1 VNDGPSTVTLR
12 ALEGEPLAEP
22 SVRAMVEATAH
33 AIAERNGVP
42 LLDLETTSTSVRLT
56 VGAGRLAAIGFAAE
70 LRRITT
76 AWRRHKTGL
85 EHLWGDP
92 GADGDD
98 DSQGWWKEGRSP

>member
-1 VNDGPSTVTLR
+1 MTGGRSTVTLR
-12 ALEGEPLAEP
+12 ALEGEPLADP
-22 SVRAMVEATAH
+22 AVRAMVEATAH
-33 AIAERNGVP
+33 AIAERNGVA
-42 LLDLETTSTSVRLT
+42 LIALETTPSSVRLT

-76 AWRRHKTGL
+76 AWRRHKTGQ

-98 DSQGWWKEGRSP
+98 DQDWWKGGGSP